1 MQNEYLNTLL
11 FYTDEKLI
19 EIITNGRDEYVP
31 KVVVTA
37 EHLLKSR
44 GYEIEFEGEAGEDEV
59 QVINEN
65 EDEEP
70 IIKEVLNVQ
79 SENGGTLVTMA
90 LLLGAVI
97 FILFCLIACYA
108 QLHGFKGGIVGV
120 VFFFSLSVFCL
131 IARYKLKGK

>member
-1 MQNEYLNTLL
+1 MQNEYFNILL

-31 KVVVTA
+31 KVVATA

-44 GYEIEFEGEAGEDEV
+44 GYEIEFEGEVSSEV

-65 EDEEP
+65 EDDEP
-70 IIKEVLNVQ
+70 IIAEVLNVQ
-79 SENGGTLVTMA
+79 TENEGTLVTMA
-90 LLLGAVI
+90 LLFGAII
-97 FILFCLIACYA
+97 FILFGLIACYA

-120 VFFFSLSVFCL
+120 VVCFSLSVFCL